1 VSPCSSHTSSP
12 PPLSAH
18 HTLPHPVVVLRCAE
32 STTIH
37 IDLSEGKEDP
47 VLFTIKSQSQ
57 LDQLLLC
64 NGASGLMNGTRRSI
78 REVEE
83 LVNGDAYT
91 MLFHKGST
99 LAKLSGGV
107 DTLRGTV
114 KSLDAA
120 FEDDVSPTTALYSPS
135 FLSFFL
141 PPPSIPSFARSL
153 VHRSPPFAGVQ
164 VSQVFPEEEQPRPAL
179 HDDHL

>member
-1 VSPCSSHTSSP
+1 
-12 PPLSAH
+12 
-18 HTLPHPVVVLRCAE
+18 
-32 STTIH
+32 
-37 IDLSEGKEDP
+37 
-47 VLFTIKSQSQ
+47 
-57 LDQLLLC
+57 
-64 NGASGLMNGTRRSI
+64 MNGTRRSI
-78 REVEE
+78 RKVEE